1 MTPDPV
7 DLFVGQVIAL
17 LPARGTDAGDPVRAR
32 LMRMLFPRAVGRTVD
47 PPTGPLHPR
56 VYSLITNGRDVGVLT
71 VSGTEI
77 PVRVLP
83 LDVGTPSEATAF
95 RITEMAG
102 RALRVRGVAE
112 GDSAA

>member
-1 MTPDPV
+1 MTRDAL

-17 LPARGTDAGDPVRAR
+17 LPARSAEGEDPVRAR
-32 LMRMLFPRAVGRTVD
+32 ATRMLFPRVGGLPVAQQTRA
-47 PPTGPLHPR
+47 PRPR
-56 VYSLITNGRDVGVLT
+56 VYSLITNGRDLGVLT

-83 LDVGTPSEATAF
+83 LDQATPSEATAF

-102 RALRVRGVAE
+102 RALRIRGVAE